1 MDYYPIYLKRL
12 NRYGKDYKTRMQT
25 QREKVFESLLNKSI
39 YRIDFDYNNKVHP
52 ATFEKY
58 KQDDT
63 RTLHYLLTRVDLD
76 IPNGTILMLPD
87 SNGAKEPWMVYYL
100 ERIVSSGYNRYI
112 MLRMTHFITWKDR
125 KGNKQESWAYMYG
138 QENNMLKDEL
148 KSRSRSNTLYTENLK
163 TSFFILP
170 LNPNINKDDY
180 LEIGIGDLLEAYRV
194 TGYDRQS
201 SEGVEYVTI
210 DPVYIRDK
218 TPAPKPMPEDNPEDY
233 FWLIGED

>member
-1 MDYYPIYLKRL
+1 MEYYPIYLKRL
-12 NRYGKDYKTRMQT
+12 NRYGKDYKTRVQT
-25 QREKVFESLLNKSI
+25 QREKVFESLLNKSV
-39 YRIDFDYNNKVHP
+39 YRIDFDYNEEVHP

-63 RTLHYLLTRVDLD
+63 RTLHYLLTRIDLD

-87 SNGAKEPWMVYYL
+87 SNGVREPWMVYYL

-170 LNPNINKDDY
+170 LNANINKDDY
-180 LEIGIGDLLEAYRV
+180 LEVGEGDLLEAYRV

-210 DPVYIRDK
+210 DPVYVRDK
-218 TPAPKPMPEDNPEDY
+218 TPAPKPMPEDKPEDY

>member
-1 MDYYPIYLKRL
+1 MEYYPIYLKRL
-12 NRYGKDYKTRMQT
+12 NRYGKDYKTRVQT
-25 QREKVFESLLNKSI
+25 QREKVFESLLNKSV
-39 YRIDFDYNNKVHP
+39 YRIDFEYNEEVHP

-58 KQDDT
+58 KQDET
-63 RTLHYLLTRVDLD
+63 RTLHYLLTRIDLD

-87 SNGAKEPWMVYYL
+87 SNGTIEPWMVYYL

-112 MLRMTHFITWKDR
+112 MLRMTHLITWKDR

-170 LNPNINKDDY
+170 LNSNINKDDY
-180 LEIGIGDLLEAYRV
+180 LEVGEGDLLEAYRV

-210 DPVYIRDK
+210 DPVYVRDK
-218 TPAPKPMPEDNPEDY
+218 TPAPKPMPEDKPEDY